1 MTDELIELLEA
12 SASACNNFI
21 KSEMALNDGEVELSQ
36 KYSHDGQVLVK
47 SMINDTFKEIQ
58 EEIGEADGETNDYD
72 YPNNFELLRAL
83 NEITIHVGGYL
94 SAEDDEN
101 IKKIVGKKLSKT
113 INTTKEIYLALYE
126 N

>member
-21 KSEMALNDGEVELSQ
+21 KSEIALNDGEVELSQ
-36 KYSHDGQVLVK
+36 KYSRDGQVLVK

-83 NEITIHVGGYL
+83 NEITIHIGGYL
-94 SAEDDEN
+94 SAEEDEN